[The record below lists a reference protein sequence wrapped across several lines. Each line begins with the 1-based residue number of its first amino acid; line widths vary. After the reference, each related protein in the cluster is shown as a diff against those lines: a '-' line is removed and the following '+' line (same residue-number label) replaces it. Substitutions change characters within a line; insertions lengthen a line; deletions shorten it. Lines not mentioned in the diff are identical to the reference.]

1 MSFWNRVASVAVA
14 LGLTVSAHSAQA
26 FSVPVPGVQQEVGR
40 TGLKLVPADKMLR
53 LKSSPGAGRSESDA
67 LKTGALKAGA
77 LKAGALSEAERS
89 ARGKLRATQCLATA
103 MYFEARG
110 EPSRGQ
116 FIVGRVI
123 LNRVASRFY
132 PNDICAVVYQN
143 ANLKNRCQ
151 FSFACDGA
159 PNLVRDIEAWR
170 EIRRRATY
178 LVECDD
184 KCSLAAL
191 GRSDLWTST
200 HYHADYVNPNWA
212 KKLQRTG
219 QVGRH
224 IFYYTSTM

>member
-1 MSFWNRVASVAVA
+1 
-14 LGLTVSAHSAQA
+14 
-26 FSVPVPGVQQEVGR
+26 
-40 TGLKLVPADKMLR
+40 MLR
-53 LKSSPGAGRSESDA
+53 LKSSPGAGRSESD
-67 LKTGALKAGA
+67 ALKAGA

-184 KCSLAAL
+184 
-191 GRSDLWTST
+191 
-200 HYHADYVNPNWA
+200 
-212 KKLQRTG
+212 
-219 QVGRH
+219 
-224 IFYYTSTM
+224 

>member
-1 MSFWNRVASVAVA
+1 MALWKSIVPVAVA
-14 LGLTVSAHSAQA
+14 VGLMMSAQPA
-26 FSVPVPGVQQEVGR
+26 QSFSVPVPGVQEDVGR
-40 TGLKLVPADKMLR
+40 ADIDLVPTDKMLQ
-53 LKSSPGAGRSESDA
+53 LGSEKS
-67 LKTGALKAGA
+67 TGATPHAVVA
-77 LKAGALSEAERS
+77 EAVRS
-89 ARGKLRATQCLATA
+89 ARKKVRQVQCLATA

-110 EPSRGQ
+110 EPARGQ

-123 LNRVASRFY
+123 LNRVASRYY
-132 PNDICAVVYQN
+132 PDDICEVVYQN
-143 ANLKNRCQ
+143 AHMKNRCQ
-151 FSFACDGA
+151 FSFACDGL
-159 PNLVRDIEAWR
+159 PNRVSETNTWQQIK
-170 EIRRRATY
+170 RRAQY

-200 HYHADYVNPNWA
+200 HYHADYVSPNWA